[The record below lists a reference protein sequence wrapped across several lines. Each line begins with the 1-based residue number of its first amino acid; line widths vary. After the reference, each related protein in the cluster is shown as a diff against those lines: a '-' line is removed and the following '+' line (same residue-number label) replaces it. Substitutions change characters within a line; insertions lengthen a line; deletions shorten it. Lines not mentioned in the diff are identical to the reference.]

1 MHRHLDEPHSFAFE
15 SAQTHYAADRAVQT
29 RHIRLEL
36 ALDFEKQT
44 IAGTCTTRLEAR
56 QGLKWLT
63 FDAVELEVSGAKVDG
78 QDVDF
83 EHPGAKLT
91 LKLKKPVKEG
101 QEVTVRIAYKARPRR
116 GLYFLKPDAG
126 YPQRP
131 LQAWTQGQDEDS
143 RYWFPCLDAP
153 AQKAT
158 TEVIATFPA
167 EMTMLS
173 NGACVDDKVTRGK
186 RRMHYKLDRPHSPY
200 LVTLVVGEF
209 DEVVDNSA
217 GCAVRTLFPKGR
229 KDDALR
235 CVKRTP
241 QMLSFFED
249 FTGQK
254 YPWGDYA
261 QVFVGEFIFGGM
273 ENTGATTLTDGV
285 LHDARAHLDY
295 SAEPLISHEL
305 AHQWFGDLLTCR
317 DWPHGWLNEGFATY
331 SEVLWK
337 EHADSVDEADH
348 QRWVDLQAY
357 LEEANERYQ
366 RPIVARRFD
375 EPIELFDRHL
385 YEKGALVLHELRR
398 RLGDADFRR
407 VVHRYVARHRE
418 GAVETVDLARTVE
431 EVTGKNFDRFFDEY
445 VFQAGHVALKVEAKY
460 SPEHKS
466 VRLWVKQQQKHD
478 PCHLPLTVDWTV
490 GQETKSQTLDLS
502 QREQVFYL
510 PAAKEPSTV
519 IIDRRREILG
529 TIDLDKPV
537 GWWREELKKAPW
549 SRAQTEAAM
558 ALGKDGS
565 AASIEV
571 LGASLKK
578 ESVFW
583 GTRAACA
590 KALGRIHSP
599 HALAMLLRAVHVK
612 HPKARRAVV
621 QALGEFR
628 EDAQATQALR
638 GLCTKGDASA
648 LVEAEAARSYGKV
661 RAPDAVKVL
670 TAMLERPS
678 FMDVI
683 ASGALDG
690 LAASRQK
697 EAWATVLKATRY
709 GSPAFARRAAVAAM
723 ARLAEVCE
731 RKHEAVDVL
740 TPLLS
745 DSQFRVQMAAID
757 AAATLNDDRMVGP
770 LTSTPFLDGRAKR
783 GAREVVRA
791 LREGQPWRKELAS
804 LREDFEKL
812 KGQFNA
818 VKEEVERKRR

>member
-1 MHRHLDEPHSFAFE
+1 MHRHLEEPHSFAFE
-15 SAQTHYAADRAVQT
+15 SAQTHYAADRAVQA

-44 IAGTCTTRLEAR
+44 IEGTCTTRLEAR
-56 QGLKWLT
+56 APLKFLT
-63 FDAVELEVSGAKVDG
+63 FDAVELEVTAAQIDGKPADFEHSGAK
-78 QDVDF
+78 
-83 EHPGAKLT
+83 LR
-91 LKLKKPVKEG
+91 LKLNKALKEG
-101 QEVTVRIAYKARPRR
+101 QEVTARISYSARPRR

-126 YPQRP
+126 YPKRP

-167 EMTMLS
+167 NMTMLS
-173 NGACVDDKVTRGK
+173 NGACVEDKPVRGK
-186 RRMHYKLDRPHSPY
+186 RRMHYRLERPHSPY

-209 DEVVDNSA
+209 DEVVDESGPA
-217 GCAVRTLFPKGR
+217 KVRTLFPKGR
-229 KDDALR
+229 KEDALR
-235 CVKRTP
+235 CVSRTAK
-241 QMLSFFED
+241 MLTFFED

-261 QVFVGEFIFGGM
+261 QIFVGEFIFGGM
-273 ENTGATTLTDGV
+273 ENTGATTLTDAV
-285 LHDARAHLDY
+285 LHDKRAHLDFT
-295 SAEPLISHEL
+295 AEPLISHEL

-337 EHADSVDEADH
+337 EHADNVDEADH
-348 QRWVDLQAY
+348 QRLVDLQAY
-357 LEEANERYQ
+357 LEEARERYV
-366 RPIVARRFD
+366 RPIVARKFD

-398 RLGDADFRR
+398 RLGDEDFRR
-407 VVHRYVARHRE
+407 VVHKYVARHSE

-445 VFQAGHVALKVEAKY
+445 VHQAGHVALKVEARFQA
-460 SPEHKS
+460 EHKS
-466 VRLWVKQQQKHD
+466 VRLLVKQQQKGE
-478 PCHLPLTVDWTV
+478 PYHLPLDVQWTV
-490 GQETKSQTLDLS
+490 GKETKSLTLELGQT
-502 QREQVFYL
+502 EQVFYL
-510 PAAKEPSTV
+510 PAAKEPSSV
-519 IIDRRREILG
+519 IVDGRREVLG
-529 TIDLDKPV
+529 TLDVDKPA
-537 GWWREELKKAPW
+537 GWWREELKSAPW
-549 SRAQTEAAM
+549 ARAQTEAAF

-565 AASIEV
+565 AASIDA
-571 LGASLKK
+571 LGTVLKK
-578 ESVFW
+578 EAAFW

-599 HALAMLLRAVHVK
+599 HAKAALLKAVGVK

-628 EDAQATQALR
+628 EDSEAVEALR
-638 GLCTKGDASA
+638 AFCTKGDDSA
-648 LVEAEAARSYGKV
+648 LVESEAARAFGQA
-661 RAPDAVKVL
+661 RASDAVKVL
-670 TAMLERPS
+670 TAMLERPA

-683 ASGALDG
+683 ATGALDG
-690 LAASRQK
+690 LAASRMK
-697 EAWATVLKATRY
+697 EAWKPVLKLTAY

-740 TPLLS
+740 TPLLA
-745 DSQFRVQMAAID
+745 DAQFRVQMAAID
-757 AAATLNDDRMVGP
+757 AAATLNDERMMGP
-770 LTSTPFLDGRAKR
+770 LLSTPYLDGRAKR
-783 GAREVVRA
+783 AAREVTRA
-791 LREGQPWRKELAS
+791 LREGQPWRKELSS

-818 VKEEVERKRR
+818 VKEQVERKRR

>member
-1 MHRHLDEPHSFAFE
+1 MHRHSDEPHSFAFE
-15 SAQTHYAADRAVQT
+15 SAQTHYAADRAAQT
-29 RHIRLEL
+29 RHIRIEL
-36 ALDFEKQT
+36 ALDFDKQT
-44 IAGTCTTRLEAR
+44 IAGSCTTRLEAR
-56 QGLKWLT
+56 AALKWLS
-63 FDAVELEVSGAKVDG
+63 FDAVELDVSSAEIDGKKADYEHSGAKLRI
-78 QDVDF
+78 
-83 EHPGAKLT
+83 KLPKA
-91 LKLKKPVKEG
+91 LKLG
-101 QEVTVRIAYKARPRR
+101 QEVTVRIAYSARPRR

-131 LQAWTQGQDEDS
+131 LQAWTQGQDEDA
-143 RYWFPCLDAP
+143 RYWFPCFDAP

-158 TEVIATFPA
+158 TEVIATFPSN
-167 EMTMLS
+167 MTMLS
-173 NGACVDDKVTRGK
+173 NGACVDDKPVRGK
-186 RRMHYKLDRPHSPY
+186 RRMHYRLDRPHSPY

-209 DEVVDNSA
+209 EEVVDRSGPA
-217 GCAVRTLFPKGR
+217 AVRTLFPLGR
-229 KDDALR
+229 KEEALN
-235 CVKRTP
+235 CVSRTAK
-241 QMLSFFED
+241 MLAFFED

-273 ENTGATTLTDGV
+273 ENTGATTLTDAV
-285 LHDARAHLDY
+285 LHDKRAHLDF

-337 EHADSVDEADH
+337 EHADGVDEADH
-348 QRWVDLQAY
+348 QRWLDLQAY
-357 LEEANERYQ
+357 LEEARERYM
-366 RPIVARRFD
+366 RPIVARKFD

-398 RLGDADFRR
+398 RLGDEEFSQ
-407 VVHRYVARHRE
+407 VVHRYVARHSE
-418 GAVETVDLARTVE
+418 GAVETVDLSRTVE

-445 VFQAGHVALKVEAKY
+445 VHQAGHVSLKVEARY
-460 SPEHKS
+460 QPEHKS
-466 VRLWVKQQQKHD
+466 VRLLVKQQQKTE
-478 PCHLPLTVDWTV
+478 PYHLPLNVQWTV
-490 GQETKSQTLDLS
+490 GAETKTLTVELA
-502 QREQVFYL
+502 QKEQVFHL
-510 PAAKEPSTV
+510 PAAKEPSQV
-519 IIDRRREILG
+519 IVDARREVLG
-529 TIDLDKPV
+529 TLEVDKPA
-537 GWWREELKKAPW
+537 GWWREELKSAPF

-565 AASIEV
+565 AATIDA
-571 LGASLKK
+571 LGTVLKK

-583 GTRAACA
+583 ATRAACA
-590 KALGRIHSP
+590 KALARIHSP
-599 HALAMLLRAVHVK
+599 HAKATLLKAVTVK

-628 EDAQATQALR
+628 EDAEAIEALR
-638 GLCTKGDASA
+638 NICAKGDVSA
-648 LVEAEAARSYGKV
+648 LVESEAARAYGKA

-670 TAMLERPS
+670 TGMLERPA

-683 ASGALDG
+683 AVGALDG

-697 EAWATVLKATRY
+697 EAWKPVVKLTAY
-709 GSPAFARRAAVAAM
+709 GAPAFARRAAVAAM

-740 TPLLS
+740 TPLLN
-745 DSQFRVQMAAID
+745 DAQFRVQMAAID
-757 AAATLNDDRMVGP
+757 AAGTLNDERMVGA
-770 LTSTPFLDGRAKR
+770 LASTPYLDGRAKR
-783 GAREVVRA
+783 AAREVVRA
-791 LREGQPWRKELAS
+791 LREGQPWRKELSS

-818 VKEEVERKRR
+818 VKEQVERKRA